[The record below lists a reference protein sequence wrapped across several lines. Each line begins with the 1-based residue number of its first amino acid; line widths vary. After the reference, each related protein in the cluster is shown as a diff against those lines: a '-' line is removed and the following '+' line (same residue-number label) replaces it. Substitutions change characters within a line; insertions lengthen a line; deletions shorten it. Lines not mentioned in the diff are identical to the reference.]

1 MRLLIY
7 QYLLISL
14 SLISI
19 HVQAQEQHFSSGQQ
33 QTVLVELYTSEGCS
47 SCPPAEEYLN
57 TLIQHPQL
65 WTVYVP
71 VAFHVDY
78 WDYLG
83 WRDPYAHVVYA
94 KRQSWY
100 AKQRNLR
107 TVYTPAFV
115 VNGKV
120 WRPGWLNRELPKAG
134 SQSGELKVT
143 VNGKQLT
150 ASYIPFSTQTEKL
163 TLNIAILGMNLV
175 SHIQAGENT
184 GRTASHEFVVVGYKT
199 LDSNDNHWITSLPE
213 PHYTDAREYAIA
225 VWISRSDDPA
235 PLQAVGG
242 QLPQFIE

>member
-1 MRLLIY
+1 MRHLINK
-7 QYLLISL
+7 YLLISL
-14 SLISI
+14 SLMSL
-19 HVQAQEQHFSSGQQ
+19 HVQAEEQNFNSTQQ
-33 QTVLVELYTSEGCS
+33 QSVLIELFTSEGCS

-57 TLIQHPQL
+57 ALKHHPQL
-65 WTVYVP
+65 WSVYIP

-83 WRDPYAHVVYA
+83 WRDPYAYMAHA
-94 KRQSWY
+94 KRQYWY

-115 VNGKV
+115 VNGKA
-120 WRPGWLNRELPKAG
+120 WRPGWINRELPKIA

-150 ASYIPFSTQTEKL
+150 ASYIPLRPLTEKL
-163 TLNIAILGMNLV
+163 TLNIAVLAMNLV

-184 GRTASHEFVVVGYKT
+184 GRTAQHEFVVVGYKY
-199 LDSNDNHWITSLPE
+199 LDSINGQWADNLPE
-213 PHYTDAREYAIA
+213 LHYKAAREHAIA
-225 VWISRSDDPA
+225 VWISRPDDPT

-242 QLPQFIE
+242 QLSQFIE